1 MHPFLQTDFHI
12 RWSELTPEHIVPD
25 ITKALDEAQATVD
38 TVAAESGTLTYETTL
53 LALDE
58 GLEPLNRAWGL
69 VSHLD
74 SVCNSPELREAHNT
88 MLPKVS
94 AFYSGIPLNDRLWS
108 VLKAYGESDAAA
120 ELSPTKQRYVQETLA
135 DFREAGADLPPEQK
149 KRAAELRNRLA
160 ETTQKYSENCL
171 DAVNAWEKL
180 VTDESLLSGLP
191 ESAIAAARQDAERKG
206 HENTWRF
213 TLQAP
218 AYIPVMTYA
227 DSDELRKEVWQAY
240 AAIGRHDPHDNRE
253 LVREILDLRHE
264 FAQLVGQ
271 ANFADHVT
279 ERRMASSGKSAL
291 RFTESIFE
299 KVRDQ
304 FETEAKQL
312 RTFKASES
320 TNNQQPQD
328 SNTPTPHDSPPL
340 LEPWE
345 AAYWAEKQ
353 RKAHYDFDEEEL
365 RPYFP
370 INRVITGLFDLAQ
383 QIFGLRIE
391 KGGEH
396 RTSNVERPMSN
407 DGGEHRTSNI
417 ERPTSNNEGESQTSE
432 EPFNIQ
438 CSTFDVRRSAP
449 SEPQCWHEDVQ
460 FYDLF
465 DADTDEHL
473 GSFYADWHPRE
484 PKRGG
489 AWMNYLITGNRDRE
503 NGDRSPHLGL
513 ICGNLTPSVG
523 GKPALLTHNEVET
536 IFHEFGH
543 LLHHLC
549 GEVEVKAL
557 NGVNVPWDFVE
568 LPSQIMENWCW
579 ERESLNRFARH
590 HETDEPIPQAL
601 FEKMLAARNYRKA
614 TANVRQL
621 SFGKMDLELHMH
633 WPLSDKED
641 LDDFIEEVLEGYTA
655 EYATQPRSNVFN
667 FGHLFSGPTGYAAG
681 YYSYKWAEVLDADA
695 FTRFLEEGVLNPR
708 TGRDFRRKI
717 LAKGNSEDPAQL
729 YEAFMGREPDPDALL
744 RRDGLLA

>member
-12 RWSELTPEHIVPD
+12 RWSELKPEHIVPD
-25 ITKALDEAQATVD
+25 ISKALDEAKTAVD
-38 TVAAESGTLTYETTL
+38 AVAAQSAPLTYENTL
-53 LALDE
+53 MALDE
-58 GLEPLNRAWGL
+58 GLETLSRAWGL
-69 VSHLD
+69 VNHLD
-74 SVCNSPELREAHNT
+74 AVCNSPELREAYNT
-88 MLPKVS
+88 MLPQVV
-94 AFYSGIPLNDRLWS
+94 AFFSGIPLNDALWS
-108 VLKAYGESDAAA
+108 VLKAYGESDAVA

-149 KRAAELRNRLA
+149 KRAAELLSRIA
-160 ETTQKYSENCL
+160 EITQKYSENCL

-191 ESAIAAARQDAERKG
+191 DSAIAAAKEDAERKG

-218 AYIPVMTYA
+218 SYIPVMTYA
-227 DSDELRKEVWQAY
+227 ESDELRKEVWQAF
-240 AAIGRHDPHDNRE
+240 AAIGRHAPHDNRA

-264 FAQLVGQ
+264 FARLVGD

-279 ERRMASSGKSAL
+279 ARRMASSGKSAL
-291 RFTESIFE
+291 QFTESIFE
-299 KVRDQ
+299 KVRNQ
-304 FETEAKQL
+304 FETEAEQL
-312 RTFKASES
+312 RSFKANSSNGNQRPATESE
-320 TNNQQPQD
+320 QP
-328 SNTPTPHDSPPL
+328 PPL

-370 INRVITGLFDLAQ
+370 INRVIPGLFELAQ

-391 KGGEH
+391 PAGEL
-396 RTSNVERPMSN
+396 RTS
-407 DGGEHRTSNI
+407 DA
-417 ERPTSNNEGESQTSE
+417 Q
-432 EPFNIQ
+432 
-438 CSTFDVRRSAP
+438 DSAP
-449 SEPQCWHEDVQ
+449 EAPQCWHEDVQ

-484 PKRGG
+484 SKRGG
-489 AWMNYLITGNRDRE
+489 AWMNSLLTGNRDPKRGE
-503 NGDRSPHLGL
+503 RSPHLGL

-523 GKPALLTHNEVET
+523 GKPALLTHREVET

-579 ERESLNRFARH
+579 ERESLDRFARH
-590 HETDEPIPQAL
+590 HETGDPIPQAL
-601 FEKMLAARNYRKA
+601 FEKMLAARNYMKA
-614 TANVRQL
+614 SANVRQL
-621 SFGKMDLELHMH
+621 SFGKMDLELHIN
-633 WPLSDKED
+633 WPLSEKAD
-641 LDDFIEEVLEGYTA
+641 LDDFINNVLQGYTA
-655 EYATQPRSNVFN
+655 EYATRPKSNVFN
-667 FGHLFSGPTGYAAG
+667 FSHLFSSPTGYAAG

-695 FTRFLEEGVLNPR
+695 FTRFQIEGLLNPQ

-717 LAKGNSEDPAQL
+717 LSKGNSEDPAKL
-729 YEAFMGREPDPDALL
+729 YKDFMGRAPDPDALL
-744 RRDGLLA
+744 RRDDLL